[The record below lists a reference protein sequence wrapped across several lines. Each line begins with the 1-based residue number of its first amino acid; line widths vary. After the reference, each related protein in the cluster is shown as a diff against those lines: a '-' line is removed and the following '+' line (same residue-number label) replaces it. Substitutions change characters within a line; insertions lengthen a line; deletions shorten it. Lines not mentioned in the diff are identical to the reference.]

1 MVFLFKLF
9 YDQFL
14 GRNAMNA
21 KAKAANSDVAASKG
35 QALLDIASLPKATKL
50 AHAIPG
56 FPDSR

>member
-21 KAKAANSDVAASKG
+21 ETSFNLTSGVGKG
-35 QALLDIASLPKATKL
+35 
-50 AHAIPG
+50 
-56 FPDSR
+56 